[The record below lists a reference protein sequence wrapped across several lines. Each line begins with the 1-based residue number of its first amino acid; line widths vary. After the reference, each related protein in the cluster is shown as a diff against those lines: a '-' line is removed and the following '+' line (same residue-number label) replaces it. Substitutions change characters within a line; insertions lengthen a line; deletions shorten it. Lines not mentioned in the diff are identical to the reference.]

1 MFRSLFILFLL
12 VPLIEIY
19 FLIKVGSLIGAGWTV
34 FAVVGTAVLGAGL
47 LRIQGL
53 STLQRAQVSMAQGEV
68 PAVAMLEG
76 VALAIS
82 GFLLLT
88 PGFFTDTLGFLLLIP
103 VLRQSLIKRM
113 LKNSQFFYR
122 GNATRSH
129 NDYRESIIIEGEIV
143 DEDSDKH
150 LK

>member
-1 MFRSLFILFLL
+1 
-12 VPLIEIY
+12 
-19 FLIKVGSLIGAGWTV
+19 
-34 FAVVGTAVLGAGL
+34 
-47 LRIQGL
+47 
-53 STLQRAQVSMAQGEV
+53 
-68 PAVAMLEG
+68 MLEG

-122 GNATRSH
+122 GQTARSH
-129 NDYRESIIIEGEIV
+129 NDYRESNIIEGEIV

>member
-34 FAVVGTAVLGAGL
+34 FAVVGTALLGAGL

-53 STLQRAQVSMAQGEV
+53 STLKRAQVSMAHGQV

-122 GNATRSH
+122 GQASRSH
-129 NDYRESIIIEGEIV
+129 NDYRESNIIEGEIV

>member
-1 MFRSLFILFLL
+1 MFRSLFVLFLL

-19 FLIKVGSLIGAGWTV
+19 LLIKVGSIIGAGWTV
-34 FAVVGTAVLGAGL
+34 FAVISTAVIGAGL
-47 LRIQGL
+47 LRVQGL
-53 STLQRAQVSMAQGEV
+53 STLQRAQVSMAKGEV
-68 PAVAMLEG
+68 PAVPMLEG
-76 VALAIS
+76 AALVLS

-103 VLRQSLIKRM
+103 VLRQSLIKRL

-122 GNATRSH
+122 SQTTRGYQTYS
-129 NDYRESIIIEGEIV
+129 ESNIIEGEIV
-143 DEDSDKH
+143 NDDSDKH